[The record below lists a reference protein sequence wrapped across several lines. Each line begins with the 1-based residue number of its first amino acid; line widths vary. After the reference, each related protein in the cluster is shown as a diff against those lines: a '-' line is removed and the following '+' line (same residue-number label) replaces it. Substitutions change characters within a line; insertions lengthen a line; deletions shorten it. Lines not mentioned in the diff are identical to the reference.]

1 MKFICMKS
9 LRIICHCLW
18 LRIYKFDAKR
28 VAAKLKIGL
37 LKGNRAQ
44 CDRSIDI
51 VYERVIFFKWI
62 VKFNVKVTEVFFQV
76 RAWFYMECKGN
87 VSFFSYLDWGYYS
100 QFRFLMVKKS
110 VKRCREF
117 YHMSC
122 NIKCARVGWSPKR
135 SAKELICLRVCLS
148 ASASK
153 TFSIDLCTLITKT
166 LNFYFYNYP
175 YLLHRLTYRARGKRK

>member
-1 MKFICMKS
+1 MGHEAWFDMKIDGAKNESIKMKFICMKS

-51 VYERVIFFKWI
+51 VYERVFFFKWI

-135 SAKELICLRVCLS
+135 SAKELIWNR
-148 ASASK
+148 
-153 TFSIDLCTLITKT
+153 LIQNA
-166 LNFYFYNYP
+166 LNYKLFMFIKSER
-175 YLLHRLTYRARGKRK
+175 H

>member
-135 SAKELICLRVCLS
+135 SAKELICVKDILNRHKMLIQIIHI
-148 ASASK
+148 
-153 TFSIDLCTLITKT
+153 FYYQGDFMFMLWDLWKV
-166 LNFYFYNYP
+166 
-175 YLLHRLTYRARGKRK
+175 